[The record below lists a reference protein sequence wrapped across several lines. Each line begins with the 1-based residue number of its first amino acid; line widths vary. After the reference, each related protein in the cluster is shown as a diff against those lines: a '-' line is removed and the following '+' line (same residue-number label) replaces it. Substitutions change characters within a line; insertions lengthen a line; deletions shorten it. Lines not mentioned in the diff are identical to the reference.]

1 MLTISDD
8 TSSKDKSDATIISRV
23 RDVFSNDYFYD
34 SYDESIENSDNDET

>member
-8 TSSKDKSDATIISRV
+8 TSSKDESDATISRV

-34 SYDESIENSDNDET
+34 SYDESIENSDNDEI